1 MRSLGKIVFLTWVLG
16 VLLVFLSHSAQ
27 AQKLWS
33 EVSLNKQSVYLGEP
47 VEVTVSVYTSTWFTA
62 GVDPGNVKVKDAYT
76 VFFRNVSTSK
86 TVAGKTVSGV
96 QMIFN
101 VFPNSAK
108 NITFPE
114 LEIEVETP
122 KEGGYKG
129 IAHVVKTKPHQIK
142 VRPIPPGFE
151 AEQWLVTTSLS
162 VSQQWDAD
170 IKNVKVGDVL
180 TRTISR
186 NAANTVSQLLPPVIW
201 DSVAGISEYPYR
213 SNVESHRSKTAI
225 SAKRTETMRYLF
237 EKEGEVILPEMEF
250 TWWNPYHKKL
260 YKRTLKEVKIDV
272 QPNPDL
278 GMLASVR
285 DSLQAQ
291 IAKTEAAEE
300 QAEAPF
306 TILGMSVKKFVT
318 VLASIILLLVALML
332 MLKWA
337 LNYRRNYLLK
347 YHSSELY
354 YFRKLKKA
362 IRRNN
367 NKEQVKN
374 LYIWIDRLHLKE
386 PTLTY
391 FAEVYGT
398 ENFYNQAQLFESR
411 IAEGDLTYKLDVKEL
426 SKGRKKFVESG
437 RYTIIT
443 NGWINP

>member
-1 MRSLGKIVFLTWVLG
+1 MKSLGKTVFLTWVLG
-16 VLLVFLSHSAQ
+16 VLLVILSPSAQ
-27 AQKLWS
+27 AQKLWA

-101 VFPNSAK
+101 VFPNSAE
-108 NITFPE
+108 NINFPE

-122 KEGGYKG
+122 KEGGYEG
-129 IAHVVKTKPHQIK
+129 IAHVVKTKPRQIK
-142 VRPIPPGFE
+142 VRPIPPGFV

-162 VSQQWDAD
+162 VNQRWDGD

-186 NAANTVSQLLPPVIW
+186 NAANTVSQLLPPVVW
-201 DSVAGISEYPYR
+201 DSVAGVSEYPYR

-225 SAKRTETMRYLF
+225 SATRTETMRYLF
-237 EKEGEVILPEMEF
+237 EKEGEVVLPEMEF

-291 IAKTEAAEE
+291 ISKTQAAEE

-306 TILGMSVKKFVT
+306 TILGMSVKKFIT
-318 VLASIILLLVALML
+318 VLGSIILLLVAFILI
-332 MLKWA
+332 LKWA
-337 LNYRRNYLLK
+337 LNYRKNYLIK
-347 YHSSELY
+347 YHGSELY
-354 YFRKLKKA
+354 YFRRLRIAMRGKDKKL
-362 IRRNN
+362 IVESIYN
-367 NKEQVKN
+367 
-374 LYIWIDRLHLKE
+374 WIDSMRLDE
-386 PTLTY
+386 PTLKY
-391 FAEVYGT
+391 FVESYGSMELQQEAKVFEDQT
-398 ENFYNQAQLFESR
+398 ITGRTLFKFS
-411 IAEGDLTYKLDVKEL
+411 IKEL
-426 SKGRKKFVESG
+426 SRARLNYLNGDNGVKKFQS
-437 RYTIIT
+437 
-443 NGWINP
+443 WINP

>member
-1 MRSLGKIVFLTWVLG
+1 MKSLGKTVFLTWVLG
-16 VLLVFLSHSAQ
+16 VLLVILSPSAQ
-27 AQKLWS
+27 AQKLWA

-101 VFPNSAK
+101 VFPNSAE

-122 KEGGYKG
+122 KEGGYEG
-129 IAHVVKTKPHQIK
+129 IAHVVKTKPRQIK
-142 VRPIPPGFE
+142 VRPIPPGFA

-237 EKEGEVILPEMEF
+237 EKEGEVVLPEMEF
-250 TWWNPYHKKL
+250 TWWNPYHQKL

-272 QPNPDL
+272 RPNPDL

-291 IAKTEAAEE
+291 IAQTEEAEAA
-300 QAEAPF
+300 AEKPL
-306 TILGMSVKKFVT
+306 TILGMSLKKFIT
-318 VLASIILLLVALML
+318 FLAAIVLLFIAFVLS
-332 MLKWA
+332 LKWA
-337 LNYRRNYLLK
+337 VRYRKKYLEQYRN
-347 YHSSELY
+347 SELFY
-354 YFRKLKKA
+354 WRKFRRAARGENSVKA
-362 IRRNN
+362 
-367 NKEQVKN
+367 
-374 LYIWIDRLHLKE
+374 LYSWIDKLGLSE
-386 PTLTY
+386 PTATY
-391 FAEVYGT
+391 FAQHYGDATLQAEVT
-398 ENFYNQAQLFESR
+398 KLEMS
-411 IAEGDLTYKLDVKEL
+411 IAKNTDISIDIVSWKHARNRWL
-426 SKGRKKFVESG
+426 KGFPKSSE
-437 RYTIIT
+437 TIS
-443 NGWINP
+443 WVNP